1 MGKTVGS
8 GKRKVSSFL
17 GQGLKVWKQ
26 KRRPLNLN
34 ELRKKIIK
42 DLAGEEDEQDM

>member
-1 MGKTVGS
+1 MGS
-8 GKRKVSSFL
+8 GKKKVSSFL

-26 KRRPLNLN
+26 KRMPLNLN

-42 DLAGEEDEQDM
+42 DLAGEENKQDT

>member
-1 MGKTVGS
+1 MGS

-26 KRRPLNLN
+26 KRMPLNLN

-42 DLAGEEDEQDM
+42 NLAGEENKQDT